1 VRWQTT
7 LIAAILL
14 AFVGGFYYVYEVRL
28 GPEREKVETRK
39 GRVFTADTAD
49 VTAIELKR
57 PDGTVKAQREG
68 ESWQLMAPVKTKGDR
83 GPIEETITTVV
94 TAKMDREID
103 AAPKSLAD
111 FGLDAPAAEVDLTL
125 KDGKHLRLLLG
136 GKSPTGVWVYAK
148 ERDKPNVFVVGES
161 VLRDATRPPA
171 DFRDKTVLAFS
182 RADVTGI
189 EIAKGGETIGVEPDG
204 QKWKITRPT
213 PRPAD
218 GDAISDLLE
227 KLGAAKVK
235 EFVAEAPTSLGTYG
249 LDRPLRLV
257 VFVGK
262 EKDRAA
268 RTILFGNVDEAKKG
282 VYAMREGHAS
292 VLLIPEEVWKAVPQN
307 VAVLRD
313 KTVVAFER
321 DKVTRFDIESP
332 KGQVT
337 VTRDKEGWKITAPEA
352 VAADQVEAGAVLTRL
367 HGLRAQG
374 FLSDDASGIP
384 RYLAKPE
391 VKITLHAEGAP
402 APITVLFAPAP
413 DRRSGQPTA
422 YAAVAG
428 QGPVVLVDGKALAN
442 VGRTALELRDRR
454 VFADLQPKDVKRV
467 RVKANGQTAVLER
480 SGESEW
486 KLVEPT
492 KGAARSTKV
501 EDVLYTLRALKWDE
515 IVAAKG
521 ETPGRWGLDA
531 PTLEVTLF
539 KADGGEIGTLVLG
552 KREGERY
559 FARTASSPVYAVS
572 ARQMGDVP
580 KVPDDF
586 KG

>member
-39 GRVFTADTAD
+39 RRVFTAETAD
-49 VTAIELKR
+49 VTGVELKR
-57 PDGTVKAQREG
+57 PDGIVKALREG
-68 ESWQLMAPVKTKGDR
+68 ESWQLVAPVKAKAER

-125 KDGKHLRLLLG
+125 KDGKHVVLLLG

-148 ERDKPNVFVVGES
+148 ERDKPAVFVVGES
-161 VLRDATRPPA
+161 VLRDATRPVA
-171 DFRDKTVLAFS
+171 ELRDKTVLAFS
-182 RADVTGI
+182 RADVAGL
-189 EIAKGGETIGVEPDG
+189 EIATGGETIAVEPEG
-204 QKWKITRPT
+204 QKWKIARPG

-218 GDAISDLLE
+218 SELVSELLE

-235 EFVAEAPTSLGTYG
+235 EFVAEAPASLGRYG
-249 LDRPLRLV
+249 LDRPLRLAV
-257 VFVGK
+257 VVGK
-262 EKDRAA
+262 EKDRASKV
-268 RTILFGNVDEAKKG
+268 ILFGNVDEAKKG
-282 VYAMREGHAS
+282 VYAMREGEPS
-292 VLLIPEEVWKAVPQN
+292 VLLVPDDVWKAVPQT
-307 VAVLRD
+307 VAALRD

-321 DKVTRFDIESP
+321 DKITRFDIESP

-337 VTRDKEGWKITAPEA
+337 VTRDKDGWKITAPEA

-367 HGLRAQG
+367 QGLRAQG
-374 FLSDDASGIP
+374 FLSEDATGIP

-402 APITVLFAPAP
+402 APITVLFAPAT
-413 DRRSGQPTA
+413 DRRGGQPTA

-428 QGPVVLVDGKALAN
+428 QGPVVLVDGKSLAT

-467 RVKANGQTAVLER
+467 RVKANGQTALLER
-480 SGESEW
+480 SGDADW

-492 KGAARSTKV
+492 KGAAKSSKI
-501 EDVLYTLRALKWDE
+501 EDILYTLRALKWDE

-521 ETPGRWGLDA
+521 DAPARWGLDA

-539 KADGGEIGTLVLG
+539 KADGGELGTLVVG
-552 KREGERY
+552 KRDGERV
-559 FARTASSPVYAVS
+559 FARTATSPVYAVS
-572 ARQMGDVP
+572 AKQMGDPP